1 MFLMLA
7 KSLGPKAITYT
18 INLGTTF
25 TSIREE
31 KRLLSLYIALLCDL
45 SWILITKII
54 NVIKLIARKMC

>member
-7 KSLGPKAITYT
+7 KSLGPKAITHI

-31 KRLLSLYIALLCDL
+31 KRLLFLYNALLCNL
-45 SWILITKII
+45 SWVLITKII
-54 NVIKLIARKMC
+54 DVIILIARKTC